1 MSAIN
6 GLVSVIMPVCN
17 GGDLLPLALQSITTQ
32 DYPDLEVIAI
42 DDGSVD
48 DSAQILE
55 TCVAAGEGRLK
66 VLTHPGRQRRGIA
79 ASYRLGLEHCRGEYI
94 AFLEQDDMW
103 PTHKISAQMSIFTT
117 FPEVGVVFS
126 EVYTCDAEG
135 CISTKSYSPLVNRP
149 PTERPFRAFWQLL
162 WGNCVCTFSNFMV
175 RAHQIH
181 PDDIIAE
188 PAGFQ
193 DWMLL
198 LLLSRRC
205 QFYFCHSTQTF
216 WRQRPESYFAQL
228 SQLPKFRST
237 RKLALRQALEKL
249 CADRAESVYPLYTGP
264 CARLYWDVVIALL
277 SALEGTACW
286 VRPGIGV
293 QLAGKEA

>member
-1 MSAIN
+1 
-6 GLVSVIMPVCN
+6 
-17 GGDLLPLALQSITTQ
+17 
-32 DYPDLEVIAI
+32 VIAI

-48 DSAQILE
+48 DSARILE
-55 TCVAAGEGRLK
+55 TCVAACEGRLK
-66 VLTHPGRQRRGIA
+66 VVTHPGRQRRGIA
-79 ASYRLGLEHCRGEYI
+79 ASYRLGLEHCRGGYI

-103 PTHKISAQMSIFTT
+103 PMHKRTEKVSIFTT
-117 FPEVGVVFS
+117 FPEVGVVLS
-126 EVYTCDAEG
+126 EVYMCDTAG
-135 CISTKSYSPLVNRP
+135 RISARSYNSLVNSP

-198 LLLSRRC
+198 LVLSRRC
-205 QFYFCHSTQTF
+205 QFYCCHSTQTF

-249 CADRAESVYPLYTGP
+249 CADRAGSVYPLYTGP
-264 CARLYWDVVIALL
+264 GARLYWDAVIALL
-277 SALEGTACW
+277 SAIERTAHW
-286 VRPGIGV
+286 VRHSLGV
-293 QLAGKEA
+293 QLAGR